1 MISVV
6 AEMFDIHPQT
16 LRAYER
22 EGLLRPARTDGN
34 TRLYS
39 DEDLERI
46 ELILRL
52 TKDLGINLAGVEV
65 ILNMRERMSEMQ
77 RHMNQMFQEMLRR
90 METEFKHLEQ
100 AQQNLEGLV
109 PVGRTGIIRRVPIE
123 EDDGNADPNLRL
135 SRGEGRNPLPHRDHE
150 GELDGPR
157 EP

>member
-1 MISVV
+1 MPKQKRRLYMISVV

-22 EGLLRPARTDGN
+22 EGLLRPTRTDGN

-39 DEDLERI
+39 EEDLERI

-52 TKDLGINLAGVEV
+52 TKELGINLAGVEV
-65 ILNMRERMSEMQ
+65 ILNMRERMNDMQ

-109 PVGRTGIIRRVPIE
+109 PVGRTGIIRRVPVEAAERE
-123 EDDGNADPNLRL
+123 EAERSP
-135 SRGEGRNPLPHRDHE
+135 
-150 GELDGPR
+150 
-157 EP
+157 

>member
-39 DEDLERI
+39 QEDLDRV

-52 TKDLGINLAGVEV
+52 TKDLGVNLAGVEV
-65 ILNMRERMSEMQ
+65 ILNMRERMDEMRRQ
-77 RHMNQMFQEMLRR
+77 MNEMFQEVLRR
-90 METEFKHLEQ
+90 METEFRHLEE
-100 AQQNLEGLV
+100 AQQKTEVPV
-109 PVGRTGIIRRVPIE
+109 PVGRKGIVRRVPIE
-123 EDDGNADPNLRL
+123 GA
-135 SRGEGRNPLPHRDHE
+135 
-150 GELDGPR
+150 
-157 EP
+157 

>member
-1 MISVV
+1 MPKQKRRLYMISVV

-22 EGLLRPARTDGN
+22 EGLLRPTRTDGN

-39 DEDLERI
+39 EEDLERI

-52 TKDLGINLAGVEV
+52 TKELGINLAGVEV

-77 RHMNQMFQEMLRR
+77 RHMNQMLQEMLRR

-109 PVGRTGIIRRVPIE
+109 PVGRTGIIRRVPVEDADRE
-123 EDDGNADPNLRL
+123 EADR
-135 SRGEGRNPLPHRDHE
+135 SA
-150 GELDGPR
+150 
-157 EP
+157 